1 MRRSSVFHA
10 SLHRP
15 KTVMGIEPYAF
26 YAVAFMGSFFFA
38 SRAYSALPVVV
49 LAFLVARWL
58 TKKDPQFMATFLK
71 YIEERDAYSALP
83 HSEDWSGTRRPV
95 GWGRGLPW

>member
-1 MRRSSVFHA
+1 MRRASVFHA

-38 SRAYSALPVVV
+38 SKAYVVLPLVV
-49 LAFLVARWL
+49 LAYFAARWL
-58 TKKDPQFMATFLK
+58 TKKDPQFMATFMK
-71 YIEERDAYSALP
+71 YIEERHAYSALP
-83 HSEDWSGTRRPV
+83 RPEDWSKRPI

>member
-15 KTVMGIEPYAF
+15 KTVMGVEPYAF
-26 YAVAFMGSFFFA
+26 FMVAFLGSFFFA
-38 SRAYSALPVVV
+38 SKAYLAMPIVPV
-49 LAFLVARWL
+49 AFLVAKWL
-58 TKKDPQFMATFLK
+58 TKKDPQFMAIMFR
-71 YIEERDAYSALP
+71 YVEEKHAYSALP
-83 HSEDWSGTRRPV
+83 RPEDWEKRPV